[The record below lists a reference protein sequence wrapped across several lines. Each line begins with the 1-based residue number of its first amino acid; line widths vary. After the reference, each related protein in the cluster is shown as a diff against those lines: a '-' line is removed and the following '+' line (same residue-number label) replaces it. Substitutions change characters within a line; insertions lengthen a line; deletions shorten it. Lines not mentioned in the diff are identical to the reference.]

1 MKPIHI
7 KPLIRLNVFYH
18 SVGGKMEVYIRNY
31 LLLEKYL
38 KLSKET
44 KNMILSHFE
53 SYQYIKWSYIS
64 DHRAYFKIEASV
76 LLPDTVEGSMIMRAC
91 HDELLRMQRSN
102 IDYITPLSKYYPE
115 ILYHY
120 KPYVNIMFTKGNKE
134 LLGDARRVAIVGS
147 RKPTS
152 YGRKVAFDLGKYLAK
167 LGVIIVS
174 GMALGV
180 DAQAHRGAL
189 DVNGKTIAVL
199 ASGVNQVYPP
209 TNEPIYNAIL
219 NQEGLIL
226 SEQFIDDMALK
237 HHFPLRNRIISAIS
251 DVVVIIEAGEKSG
264 SLITATH
271 AIEQGKTVF
280 ALPGNI
286 NSPQSIGCNQLI
298 YEGAIPLISFAHIAE
313 HLGLSNNLQNERDYI
328 NVSHLSDLSQRIY
341 EFLKFKKTLSIE
353 EIKAAMNC
361 EYSEIYAAVSELILD
376 DLCEYSS
383 LTDIILV

>member
-1 MKPIHI
+1 
-7 KPLIRLNVFYH
+7 
-18 SVGGKMEVYIRNY
+18 MEAYIRNY
-31 LLLEKYL
+31 MMLEKYL
-38 KLSKET
+38 KLPKEA
-44 KNMILSHFE
+44 KKLILSHFE
-53 SYQYIKWSYIS
+53 GYQHIKWSYIS
-64 DHRAYFKIEASV
+64 DHRSHFNIEDST
-76 LLPDTVEGSMIMRAC
+76 LLPDSVEGAMMMRAC
-91 HDELLRMQRSN
+91 RDELLCMQRCN

-120 KPYVNIMFTKGNKE
+120 KPYVNMMFTKGNKE
-134 LLGDARRVAIVGS
+134 LLGDVRRVAIVGS

-152 YGRKVAFDLGKYLAK
+152 YGRKVAFDLGKYLAQ
-167 LGVIIVS
+167 LGVVVVS

-199 ASGVNQVYPP
+199 ASGVNQIYPP

-219 NQEGLIL
+219 NQDGLIL

-286 NSPQSIGCNQLI
+286 NSPQSVGCNHLI
-298 YEGAIPLISFAHIAE
+298 YEGAIPLISFSHIAE
-313 HLGLSNNLQNERDYI
+313 QLGLCKNHQNERVFL
-328 NVSHLSDLSQRIY
+328 NVSHLSDTSQRIY
-341 EFLKFKKTLSIE
+341 ELLKYKTTLSIE
-353 EIKAAMNC
+353 EIRVATNC